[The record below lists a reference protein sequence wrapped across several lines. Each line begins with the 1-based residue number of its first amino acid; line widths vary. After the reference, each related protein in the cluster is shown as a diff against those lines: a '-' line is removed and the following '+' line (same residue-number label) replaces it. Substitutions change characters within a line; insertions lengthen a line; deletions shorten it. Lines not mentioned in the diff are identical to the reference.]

1 MGFKVVEL
9 MLVKAFGVSLPNT
22 EYTIHAGYG
31 VSKNADNTFNI
42 EAKADVYASTDHTKA
57 PIDVIRVLLK
67 NLPSLPADIY
77 ASLYAALKSQH
88 RFQGKT
94 IIDN

>member
-1 MGFKVVEL
+1 MGFKVVEP

-22 EYTIHAGYG
+22 EYTIHAGYE

-42 EAKADVYASTDHTKA
+42 EAKADVYASVDHTKA

-67 NLPSLPADIY
+67 NLPSMPADIY
-77 ASLYAALKSQH
+77 AALYAALKSQL

-94 IIDN
+94 LIDN